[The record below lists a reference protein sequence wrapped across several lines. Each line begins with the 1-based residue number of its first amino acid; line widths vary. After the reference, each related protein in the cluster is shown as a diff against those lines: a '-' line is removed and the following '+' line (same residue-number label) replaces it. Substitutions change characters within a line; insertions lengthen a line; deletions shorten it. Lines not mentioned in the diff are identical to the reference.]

1 MRAPDLPLSL
11 HCNGILWIKYDF
23 TKQLLQFGAVV
34 PLNVEKAIKAVLKKY
49 NNVVTTILMGIW
61 KTIIESKGNIS
72 LGGNRRRAVAKKN
85 HIKEEGRGQEK
96 KLEEK

>member
-72 LGGNRRRAVAKKN
+72 WGK
-85 HIKEEGRGQEK
+85 IKGE
-96 KLEEK
+96 

>member
-1 MRAPDLPLSL
+1 MRAPDLPFSL
-11 HCNGILWIKYDF
+11 HCNEILRIKSYF
-23 TKQLLQFGAVV
+23 IKQLLQFGAVV

-72 LGGNRRRAVAKKN
+72 WGK
-85 HIKEEGRGQEK
+85 IKGEETIKVGRGQTHELCK
-96 KLEEK
+96 RIA

>member
-72 LGGNRRRAVAKKN
+72 WGK
-85 HIKEEGRGQEK
+85 IKGEETIKVGRGQTHELCK
-96 KLEEK
+96 RIA

>member
-1 MRAPDLPLSL
+1 MRAPDLRLSL
-11 HCNGILWIKYDF
+11 HCNEILWIKYDF

-72 LGGNRRRAVAKKN
+72 WGK
-85 HIKEEGRGQEK
+85 IKGEETIKVGRGQTHELCK
-96 KLEEK
+96 RIA

>member
-1 MRAPDLPLSL
+1 MRAPDLRLSV
-11 HCNGILWIKYDF
+11 HCNEILRIKYDF

-72 LGGNRRRAVAKKN
+72 WGK
-85 HIKEEGRGQEK
+85 IKGEETIKVGRGQTHELCK
-96 KLEEK
+96 RIA